1 MQGGLQALDAVP
13 PQAAPEDRVSLK
25 AAGALPNYW
34 DVDPSH
40 SSSSAPAGIA
50 WFGPLTDMTGFAD
63 EGRGF
68 LRVLERAGLDPA
80 ARDFGWSTGST
91 GLAADDQQMLARQF
105 KRQPSPPFVAVHQYL
120 PSRRQLQVEDAVN
133 VARTM
138 FETDAI
144 PRAWCG
150 LLLARDEVWVPS
162 EHNVET
168 YRRGGI
174 PESKLRILGGTLD
187 FDLFKPGAEPLD
199 LGTEPGRFVFLSNF
213 DFNERKGW
221 TQLLH
226 AWAQAFGADD
236 PVCLVLKATN
246 LVKGDDY
253 VRERIE
259 QFLRSEFG
267 PQGTSDLAPIE
278 IRPLRLD
285 DPELPGLYAAAD
297 AFVLASRGEG
307 WGRPYMEAMAMGLPT
322 IGPDFGGSLAF
333 MNGGNSWLFNGKL
346 VPVPTDAEVYGGL
359 YTGHNWLEPDVDSIA
374 GIMQEIARD
383 PEAARSKAEGARAD
397 LIERFGPEA
406 IAARFTELAQDALER
421 HLARRSKPALC
432 TMRGPFG
439 SNASLATVNDGIA
452 DALADRGHNVLQRP
466 QASGMFDEKSVG
478 ISHSWPPDF
487 DPVTFGPMVI
497 VLPWE
502 FGSPPQ
508 EWVEKARAR
517 ADRVW
522 VPSAYVRDGFV
533 ADGMPPGIVEV
544 VPNGVDL
551 ERYSPEG
558 PRRELPEAGCT
569 FLFVGGSIWRK
580 GVDLLLEA
588 WTEAFGP
595 DDDVQLVVKDF
606 GTSSHYRRQNCGEEI
621 QRLAGSGESA
631 PIVYIDDDLSP
642 DQIAELYRAA
652 DVLVTPYRGEG
663 FCMPALEAM
672 ACGVPVIH
680 NIEGPTSEF
689 VPEDGGW
696 ALPAERTGLPE
707 TSKLPVLA
715 SSGYVYEIGREA
727 LVDMLRSVAG
737 DPADRKARGLRAL
750 AAAQDYSWDSIAA
763 IAERSLARLSDEAL
777 PLARDIAPADLECRD
792 TLVLYAP
799 DWSDEP
805 TWSAALAAWASAVGP
820 DDPVTLALQL
830 SEGDAAALA
839 GGILEALERAGHS
852 EDSLPDLALCEA
864 GSASLESL
872 VAAADAVLIDSMRER
887 PELTRRARALLC
899 ALPAEI
905 ADFVEALRLP
915 ADHLLATR
923 GSDD

>member
-1 MQGGLQALDAVP
+1 
-13 PQAAPEDRVSLK
+13 
-25 AAGALPNYW
+25 
-34 DVDPSH
+34 
-40 SSSSAPAGIA
+40 
-50 WFGPLTDMTGFAD
+50 
-63 EGRGF
+63 
-68 LRVLERAGLDPA
+68 
-80 ARDFGWSTGST
+80 
-91 GLAADDQQMLARQF
+91 MLARQF
-105 KRQPSPPFVAVHQYL
+105 KRDPKPPFVVVHQYL
-120 PSRRQLQVEDAVN
+120 PGPGQLTAEDAVN
-133 VARTM
+133 VGRTM
-138 FETDAI
+138 FETDSI
-144 PRAWCG
+144 PRKWVAP
-150 LLLARDEVWVPS
+150 LLARDEVWVPS
-162 EHNVET
+162 EHNVDT

-174 PESKLRILGGTLD
+174 PESKLRIIGGTLD
-187 FDLFKPGAEPLD
+187 FDLFQPGAEPYPLE
-199 LGTEPGRFVFLSNF
+199 TEDGRFVFLCNF

-221 TQLLH
+221 TQLLR

-253 VRERIE
+253 VRDRIMA
-259 QFLRSEFG
+259 FLDDEFG
-267 PQGTSDLAPIE
+267 AQGTNDLAPIE

-333 MNGGNSWLFNGKL
+333 MNHGNSWLFDGTM
-346 VPVPTDAEVYGGL
+346 VPVPDNAELWGGL
-359 YTGHNWLEPDVDSIA
+359 YRGHNWFEPDVDSLAAIL
-374 GIMQEIARD
+374 QEVASDTDAVRAK
-383 PEAARSKAEGARAD
+383 AAGARAE
-397 LIERFGPEA
+397 LIEGFGPETT
-406 IAARFTELAQDALER
+406 ARRFVELAGEAVER
-421 HLARRSKPALC
+421 HLARSASPALC

-452 DALADRGHNVLQRP
+452 DGLFDRGHRVIHRA
-466 QASGMFDEKSVG
+466 QASGMSDDNGPG
-478 ISHSWPPDF
+478 ITHSWPPDF
-487 DPVTFGPMVI
+487 DAVTFGPTVI

-502 FGSPPQ
+502 FGAPPQ

-522 VPSAYVRDGFV
+522 VPSAYVRDGYV
-533 ADGMPPGIVEV
+533 AAGLPPGVVEV
-544 VPNGVDL
+544 VPNGVDH
-551 ERYSPEG
+551 ERYRPEG
-558 PRRELPEAGCT
+558 PKRDLPEAGCT

-580 GVDLLLEA
+580 GVDLLLGA

-606 GTSSHYRRQNCGEEI
+606 GTSTHYRSQNCGEEI
-621 QRLAGSGESA
+621 QRLAGQGQSA

-642 DQIAELYRAA
+642 DAIAELYRAA

-689 VPEDGGW
+689 VPDDGGW
-696 ALPAERTGLPE
+696 GLPAERAPLPD
-707 TSKLPVLA
+707 TSRLPVLA
-715 SSGYVYEIGREA
+715 SPGYVYEIRRDA
-727 LVDMLRSVAG
+727 LVETLRNVAA
-737 DPADRKARGLRAL
+737 DPADREARGLRAH
-750 AAAQDYSWDSIAA
+750 AAAQDYGWDRIAE
-763 IAERSLARLSDEAL
+763 IAERSLERLADEAL
-777 PLARDIAPADLECRD
+777 PLAREVAPAALESRD

-805 TWSAALAAWASAVGP
+805 TWSAALSAWATAVGP

-839 GGILEALERAGHS
+839 GGILAALERAGHS
-852 EDSLPDLALCEA
+852 EEALPDLALCEA

-872 VAAADAVLIDSMRER
+872 VAAADAVLIDSTNER
-887 PELTRRARALLC
+887 PALTRRARALLC
-899 ALPAEI
+899 AVPTEL
-905 ADFVEALRLP
+905 ADFAEALRLP
-915 ADHLLATR
+915 ADSLLATR

>member
-1 MQGGLQALDAVP
+1 LGI
-13 PQAAPEDRVSLK
+13 
-25 AAGALPNYW
+25 
-34 DVDPSH
+34 PS
-40 SSSSAPAGIA
+40 GVV

-68 LRVLERAGLDPA
+68 LRVLENAGLEPV
-80 ARDFGWSTGST
+80 ARDFDWSTGST
-91 GLAADDQQMLARQF
+91 GLSLDDQHMLARQF
-105 KRQPSPPFVAVHQYL
+105 KRNPGAEFVAVHQYL
-120 PSRRQLQVEDAVN
+120 PSKMDLSVEDAVN

-138 FETDAI
+138 FETDSI
-144 PRAWCG
+144 PRPWVAP
-150 LLLARDEVWVPS
+150 LLQRDEVWVPS

-168 YRRGGI
+168 YRRSGI

-187 FDLFKPGAEPLD
+187 FDLFQPGAEPYPLQ
-199 LGTEPGRFVFLSNF
+199 TEEGRFVFLANF

-221 TQLLH
+221 SQLLR
-226 AWAQAFGADD
+226 AWALAFSADD

-253 VRERIE
+253 VRDRIMN
-259 QFLRSEFG
+259 FLRAEFG
-267 PQGTSDLAPIE
+267 PQGTNDLAPIE

-322 IGPDFGGSLAF
+322 IGPRFGGSLAF
-333 MNGGNSWLFNGKL
+333 MNDGNSWLFDGEL
-346 VPVPTDAEVYGGL
+346 VPVPDDAEVHGGL
-359 YTGHNWLEPDVDSIA
+359 YKGHSWLEPDVDSLA

-383 PEAARSKAEGARAD
+383 PEAARPKAEGARAD

-406 IAARFTELAQDALER
+406 TTRRFTELAQDAIDR
-421 HLARRSKPALC
+421 HLTRIAQPALC
-432 TMRGPFG
+432 TMRGQFG

-452 DALADRGHNVLQRP
+452 DALVERGHNLIHRAQGT
-466 QASGMFDEKSVG
+466 GMIDNESVG
-478 ISHSWPPDF
+478 ITHSWPPDF
-487 DPVTFGPMVI
+487 NPVSFGPTVI

-502 FGSPPQ
+502 FGAPPQ

-522 VPSAYVRDGFV
+522 VPSAYVRDGYV
-533 ADGMPPGIVEV
+533 AGGMPPGIVEV

-558 PRRELPEAGCT
+558 PRRELPAAGCT

-588 WTEAFGP
+588 WAEAFGP

-606 GTSSHYRRQNCGEEI
+606 GTSTHYRSQHCGDEI
-621 QRLAGSGESA
+621 QRMAEAGETA
-631 PIVYIDDDLSP
+631 PIVYIDEDLSP
-642 DQIAELYRAA
+642 DEIAELYRAA
-652 DVLVTPYRGEG
+652 DVMVTPYRGEG

-672 ACGVPVIH
+672 ACGLPVIH

-696 ALPAERTGLPE
+696 ALPAERAPLPE

-715 SSGYVYEIGREA
+715 SPGYVYEIGRDA
-727 LVDMLRSVAG
+727 LVEALRSVAA
-737 DPADRKARGLRAL
+737 DPADREARGLRAH
-750 AAAQDYSWDSIAA
+750 AAAQDYSWDKVAQ
-763 IAERSLARLSDEAL
+763 IAERLIERLTEEDLE
-777 PLARDIAPADLECRD
+777 LARDVAPAELESRD
-792 TLVLYAP
+792 TMVLYAP

-805 TWSAALAAWASAVGP
+805 TWSAALSAWADAVGP

-830 SEGDAAALA
+830 SDGDAAELA
-839 GGILEALERAGHS
+839 EGILRALEQTGHS
-852 EDSLPDLALCEA
+852 EESLPDLALCEA
-864 GSASLESL
+864 DSVSVASL
-872 VAAADAVLIDSMRER
+872 VAAADAVLLDGTNER
-887 PELTRRARALLC
+887 PELTRRARALLS
-899 ALPAEI
+899 AVPSEL
-905 ADFVEALRLP
+905 ADFAEALRLP
-915 ADHLLATR
+915 ANSLLATR